1 MEIPRSTFNLV
12 DYYSDMI
19 EIDTYEKD
27 GKAFQFMK
35 MPMQK
40 APLLVLKGEKGYV
53 MCGYLNLEAAE
64 KLGDMAVRVTGV
76 NTLNDMLS
84 REVAGVTPKA
94 REAGINIGDRVESI
108 LGKLA

>member
-1 MEIPRSTFNLV
+1 ML
-12 DYYSDMI
+12 
-19 EIDTYEKD
+19 EIDTYQQD
-27 GKAFQFMK
+27 GKVFQFMK

-64 KLGDMAVRVTGV
+64 KLGDIAVRVTGV
-76 NTLNDMLS
+76 NTLEDVLS
-84 REVAGVTPKA
+84 KEVAGVTSRAK
-94 REAGINIGDRVESI
+94 EVGITPGDKVKDI

>member
-1 MEIPRSTFNLV
+1 ML
-12 DYYSDMI
+12 
-19 EIDTYEKD
+19 EIDTYQQD
-27 GKAFQFMK
+27 GKVFQFMK

-64 KLGDMAVRVTGV
+64 KLGDVAVRVTGV
-76 NTLNDMLS
+76 NTLEDVLS
-84 REVAGVTPKA
+84 KEVAGVTTGAKA
-94 REAGINIGDRVESI
+94 AGINPGDKVKDV